1 MRHPTILALALA
13 LTTAAATAPAG
24 AETAAPVPTIA
35 VTGEGRVEGAPDIA
49 TLTLGVTTQKATAA
63 AALAAN
69 SEAVARVLA
78 RLAEAGIAPADLQ
91 TTGLSVSP
99 NWSGYDS
106 GSTPRIADF
115 TAQNLV
121 TVRVRALDGL
131 GAVLDAAVADG
142 ANTLNGLS
150 FGLAD
155 PAPALAA
162 ARARAVEDAR
172 ARAEVLA
179 QAAGVSLGPVLSIT
193 EAGGSANPAPM
204 FRAEALAASV
214 PVAGGEVSVGVAVTV
229 VWAIAGQ

>member
-1 MRHPTILALALA
+1 MRIL
-13 LTTAAATAPAG
+13 TAAVLAAPLLWSAAAV
-24 AETAAPVPTIA
+24 AETSAPVPTIA
-35 VTGEGRVEGAPDIA
+35 VTGEGRVEGAPDMA
-49 TLTLGVTTQKATAA
+49 TVTLGVTTQDKTA

-78 RLAEAGIAPADLQ
+78 RLSEAGIAPADIQ

-99 NWSGYDS
+99 NWTGYDS
-106 GSTPRIADF
+106 AQTPRIVDF

-121 TVRVRALDGL
+121 TVRVRALEGL

-155 PAPALAA
+155 PEPALAE
-162 ARARAVEDAR
+162 ARARAVADAR

-179 QAAGVSLGPVLSIT
+179 RAAGVSLGPILSIA
-193 EAGGSANPAPM
+193 EGGGTASPAPM
-204 FRAEALAASV
+204 YRAEAMAAPV
-214 PVAGGEVSVGVAVTV
+214 PVAGGEVSVAVSVTV